1 VVEKVEV
8 ILVDH
13 QQKRVELEVPVVVV
27 LMVQELDQHPEIH
40 KEIRVEQVLHH
51 HQHMVLEEAVV
62 LEGLVLLDQVLVVV
76 LVVLVFKF
84 QLRLEIPILL

>member
-1 VVEKVEV
+1 MVEKVEV

-40 KEIRVEQVLHH
+40 KAIRVEQVLHH